1 MQLIPSFIRKRIAH
15 RPNLVKIVDNV
26 GWLFF
31 DKVLRMGVGLF
42 VGVWVARYLG
52 PEQFG
57 QLNFAIAFAGLFVT
71 IGALGLPG
79 IVVRDVVND
88 PGSQQLTL
96 GTAAALQAIGGFLA
110 YGAMLVGICWLR
122 PDDTL
127 AKMLVAIVGAVTL
140 FKVFDVAVYWFESQV
155 QSKYT
160 VWVQNGAFLV
170 IVAAKVAL
178 VLLHAPLVAFAWA
191 MFVETALASIVLFFV
206 FSRSIKLQA
215 FHVQLRRAKIM
226 LKDSWPLLLSGLAIM
241 VYMKIDQIMLG
252 QMIGDEAVGV
262 FSAAIKIS
270 EIWFFIPMAIVATV
284 FPTIL
289 DSKKRSETQY
299 YQRMQHLFDL
309 MVWLSMAIA
318 LPMTFLSTPI
328 TNLLYGTAYE
338 SAGSI
343 LAIHIWASVFVFLGV
358 ATSNWLLAEGK
369 QISSLQR
376 TLFGAVVNVLLN
388 LILIPDFG
396 ALGAAWA
403 TVIAQFSVGLLY
415 DLFQRGTRR
424 IFFMKLRAFN
434 PCRLMF
440 VFNKL

>member
-1 MQLIPSFIRKRIAH
+1 
-15 RPNLVKIVDNV
+15 
-26 GWLFF
+26 
-31 DKVLRMGVGLF
+31 MGVGLL

-57 QLNFAIAFAGLFVT
+57 QLNFAIAFSGLFIT

-88 PGSQQLTL
+88 PGSQQQTL
-96 GTAAALQAIGGFLA
+96 GTAAVLQTVGGFLA
-110 YGAMLVGICWLR
+110 YGVMLLGICWLR
-122 PDDTL
+122 PEDAL
-127 AKMLVAIVGAVTL
+127 VKMLVAIVGAVTL

-160 VWVQNGAFLV
+160 VWIQNGIFLV
-170 IVAAKVAL
+170 VVAAKAVL
-178 VLLHAPLVAFAWA
+178 VLWNAPLVAFAWA
-191 MFVETALASIVLFFV
+191 MFTETALASVALFVV
-206 FSRSIKLQA
+206 FSQRVKLQA
-215 FHVQLRRAKIM
+215 FHVQLSRAKKM
-226 LKDSWPLLLSGLAIM
+226 LRDSWPLLLSGLAIM
-241 VYMKIDQIMLG
+241 VYMKIDQVMLG
-252 QMIGDEAVGV
+252 QMLGDEAVGV

-284 FPTIL
+284 FPAIL
-289 DSKKRSETQY
+289 ESKKRGESQY

-309 MVWLSMAIA
+309 MVWLSIAIA

-369 QISSLQR
+369 QISALQR
-376 TLFGAVVNVLLN
+376 TFFGAVINVLLN
-388 LILIPDFG
+388 LWFIPEFG
-396 ALGAAWA
+396 TLGAAWA
-403 TVIAQFSVGLLY
+403 TVIAQFSVGMLY
-415 DLFQRGTRR
+415 DLFQRDTQR
-424 IFFMKLRAFN
+424 IFYMKLRAFN
-434 PCRLMF
+434 PRRLKF
-440 VFNKL
+440 IFNEL